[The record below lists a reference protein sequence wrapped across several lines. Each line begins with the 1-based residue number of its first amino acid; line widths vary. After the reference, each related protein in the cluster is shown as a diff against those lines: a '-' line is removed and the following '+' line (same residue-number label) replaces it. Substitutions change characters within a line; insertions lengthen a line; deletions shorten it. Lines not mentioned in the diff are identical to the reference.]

1 MDRYARALKA
11 LQTERECVSRDCDR
25 NCAACDLVMDREELL
40 RDLDDAIRIVRRE
53 HRISKSWLQ
62 P

>member
-1 MDRYARALKA
+1 
-11 LQTERECVSRDCDR
+11 
-25 NCAACDLVMDREELL
+25 MDREELL

-53 HRISKSWLQ
+53 HRISQSWLQ